1 MSGRPGIL
9 AQIIFYV
16 CVVIIALGGL
26 TYSFVKWLREDR
38 KAVISKWRRVL
49 VYFGFLAVGS
59 QSALFLAF
67 FLWHRISRDRHLIGV
82 WANLTYPAFI
92 AAIPLVLAGK
102 GTSRWWLFSSSIILF
117 VLCFFMSLVP

>member
-9 AQIIFYV
+9 AQITFYF
-16 CVVIIALGGL
+16 CIVIIALGGL
-26 TYSFVKWLREDR
+26 TYSFLKWLREDR
-38 KAVISKWRRVL
+38 KTAISKWRGVL
-49 VYFGFLAVGS
+49 VYFGFLAVGA
-59 QSALFLAF
+59 QSALFLVF

-102 GTSRWWLFSSSIILF
+102 GTSRWSLLSSSITLF
-117 VLCFFMSLVP
+117 VLCFFMSLIP